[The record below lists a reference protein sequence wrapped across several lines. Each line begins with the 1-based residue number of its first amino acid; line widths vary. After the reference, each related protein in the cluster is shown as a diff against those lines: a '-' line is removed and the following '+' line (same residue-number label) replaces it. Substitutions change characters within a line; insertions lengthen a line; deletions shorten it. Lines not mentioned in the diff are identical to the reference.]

1 MTIMLMSGARIA
13 KQSRF
18 NFFMKA
24 LQATLAI
31 FCCHILTG
39 TASVSTRYLV
49 TVLDPVEIAFLRY
62 FIGGFAMLP
71 LFFLFRSRSLNKVL
85 LLKIAGLGVL
95 FFALFPFLF
104 SWSFV
109 YTTAARGSLV
119 IATMPIWAMLIS
131 KAIGHERI
139 NGLSLLAMAL
149 TIFGLTIA
157 LSDKLLMSSGEA
169 VIFKG
174 ELIMLLTALVGAIY
188 AILSRHVLRQVP
200 ASTMTPLAML
210 TGCLFLFPF
219 SIARGIDVHLMALSS
234 QQLWLIVY
242 LGIVAGGIAFF
253 LFNWALNK
261 STATYTTLFV
271 ALNPI
276 TAIFLGNI
284 FLDEVITANFIVGVL
299 VVFFGLGLAV
309 KSQISDHPI

>member
-1 MTIMLMSGARIA
+1 
-13 KQSRF
+13 
-18 NFFMKA
+18 MKVW
-24 LQATLAI
+24 QATLAI

-49 TVLDPVEIAFLRY
+49 SVLDPVEIAFLRY

-131 KAIGHERI
+131 KAIGHERLS
-139 NGLSLLAMAL
+139 GLSLMAMAL
-149 TIFGLTIA
+149 TLLGLTIA
-157 LSDKLLMSSGEA
+157 LSDKLLTSSGEA
-169 VIFKG
+169 VLFKG

-210 TGCLFLFPF
+210 SGCLFLFPF
-219 SIARGIDVHLMALSS
+219 TIAQGIDVHVMALSS
-234 QQLWLIVY
+234 LQLWLMVY
-242 LGIVAGGIAFF
+242 LGLVGGGIAFF

-261 STATYTTLFV
+261 TTATYITLFV

-284 FLDEVITANFIVGVL
+284 FLGEVITANFIMGVL
-299 VVFFGLGLAV
+299 IVFAGLGLAV
-309 KSQISDHPI
+309 KSQIHDHQP